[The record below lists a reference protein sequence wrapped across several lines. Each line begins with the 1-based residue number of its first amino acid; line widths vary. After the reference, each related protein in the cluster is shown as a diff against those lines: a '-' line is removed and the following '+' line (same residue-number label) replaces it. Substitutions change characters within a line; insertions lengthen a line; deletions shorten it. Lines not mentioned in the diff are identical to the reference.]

1 MRLLQ
6 INSVY
11 EFGSTGRIVKDIHLE
26 ALKKGIESYV
36 AYGRGQHK
44 NNKLIKIGS
53 KKDLIYH
60 GLKTRF
66 FDQHGLASKNATR
79 KFIEQI
85 QHLKLDIIHLHNI
98 HGYYFNYPVFF
109 EYLKTNDI
117 KVIWTMHDCWAFTGH
132 CTHYTY
138 AECSKWET
146 HCGKCPELRQYPKS
160 LKFDNSYNNFEQKKK
175 SFRGLSNLKIVTDS
189 NWLSDQLGKSFLN
202 TYPILTIHNGIDL
215 ELFRPVKS
223 DFKERYKII
232 DKKIILG
239 VASVWSKR
247 KGLDYFLEIS
257 ELLREDEIIVLV
269 GIELKKYPKIISIKR
284 TTDVQEL
291 VEIYSSADVF
301 FNPTLEETFGLVN
314 IEAIACGAPVV
325 SFDSG
330 GTPETICKNFG
341 KLINTRDVR
350 KILEQLRKTYALKFN
365 YKDEEITQLSKEFDM
380 KNMLKN
386 VFELYDRV

>member
-26 ALKKGIESYV
+26 ALKKGIESFV
-36 AYGRGQHK
+36 AYGRGQNE

-53 KKDLIYH
+53 NKDLIYH

-85 QHLKLDIIHLHNI
+85 QDLKLDIIHLHNI
-98 HGYYFNYPVFF
+98 HGYYFNYPIFF
-109 EYLKTNDI
+109 EYLKKNDI

-132 CTHYTY
+132 CTHYTF
-138 AECSKWET
+138 AECNKWET
-146 HCGKCPELRQYPKS
+146 HCEKCPELRRYPKS

-175 SFRGLSNLKIVTDS
+175 SFRGLSNLIIVTDS

-202 TYPILTIHNGIDL
+202 NYPILTIHNGIDL
-215 ELFRPVKS
+215 DVFRPVKS

-257 ELLREDEIIVLV
+257 KLLREDEIIVLV
-269 GIELKKYPKIISIKR
+269 GIEIKNHPKIISIKR
-284 TTDVQEL
+284 TSDVQEL

-314 IEAIACGAPVV
+314 IEAMACGAPVV

-341 KLINTRDVR
+341 ILINTRDVR

-380 KNMLKN
+380 KNTLKK